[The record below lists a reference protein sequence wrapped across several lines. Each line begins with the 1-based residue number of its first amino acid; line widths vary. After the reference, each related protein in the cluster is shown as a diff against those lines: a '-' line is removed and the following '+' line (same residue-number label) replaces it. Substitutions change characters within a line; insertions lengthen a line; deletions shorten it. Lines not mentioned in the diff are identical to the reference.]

1 MNEHSQQV
9 ASGAVLI
16 TVNQRLAR
24 HHLAR
29 YQEWQ
34 LAQGR
39 LWWETPAI
47 LPLRAWLRTLH
58 AQALA
63 KGYSSRTLLP
73 DLLQQK
79 VWRQCI
85 DADAN
90 LELLDED
97 AATSAARSAWDLSC
111 AWQCRNPAEDYL
123 PKDQYT
129 WQRWCSRYLEW
140 LDAECCTDEASLAD
154 HLIDVFQSS
163 KAHHLLPKN
172 VIFEGFLELP
182 PQLQTFAKALTRA
195 GVTVTLA
202 SRNSDAVVVTQVFAD
217 DEQELLSIASHM
229 RHELEHDPHQ
239 SLGLVVPDLQKK
251 RAAVMRAFD
260 RVFFPTLSPDQIRL
274 KGRPFDLS
282 LGMPLSDTTVVSA
295 ALSLIRLCSSGIQ
308 GSELSAVLLSPYL
321 KAAASEARRREQLD
335 RRLRDDR
342 IRSLTL
348 DQLLERLYPG
358 SRLDRA
364 IRQLLKRRR
373 LGKTSLT
380 DWASRFSD
388 WLKLLGWPGK
398 SVDTEEYQAFSA
410 WLECLDD
417 MQLLDDGERVNVNGA
432 VSILQR
438 LARERIF
445 QLDTPST
452 PIQIMG
458 RLESHGIDFDCLW
471 VAGLDTEQWPPSGSP
486 SPFLS
491 MAAQKAQGVPGAS
504 ATARL
509 ALAEREYL
517 MWSSQAPLLIASHA
531 QMRDGK
537 PLEVAAVPEITESVA
552 NREKVMARLARMQ
565 ALPAIVDPVERLQA
579 SLSLESIVDDHGP
592 SLPAGSEV
600 MGGARLFEN
609 QALCPFRAFALH
621 RLRIRPLEE
630 AGLGLDPRQHGTLL
644 HAALERF
651 WTRVKSHAA
660 LIDLS
665 DEDRAGIVREVIEES
680 INEMQVPAE
689 LQALERVRLSELL
702 EEWLTQCE
710 KPRQAFEVVSLEQ
723 RQSIEHGGIVMNVML
738 DRIDRVGDSL
748 VVVDYK
754 TGTSNKVNTWADQR
768 IVNPQLPLYVLTNED
783 IKGAIFAQ
791 VARNQSGFKGVASDA
806 SLVQGARTTVM
817 KSRNGQA
824 TERALE
830 DWADWRAHWREALD
844 VVAAE
849 VRQGVA
855 TITPMKTACVHCEL
869 KSLCRIDEAAL
880 AQVDTEEDDVSS
892 VTARGDVS

>member
-1 MNEHSQQV
+1 MNDHSQQV
-9 ASGAVLI
+9 ASGALLI

-29 YQEWQ
+29 YQDWQ
-34 LAQGR
+34 LAQGQS
-39 LWWETPAI
+39 WWETPAI
-47 LPLRAWLRTLH
+47 LPLRAWLRSLH

-63 KGYSSRTLLP
+63 MGYSSRTLLP

-85 DADAN
+85 DADAS

-111 AWQCRNPAEDYL
+111 AWQCRNPEDDYL

-129 WQRWCSRYLEW
+129 WQRWCTRYLEW
-140 LDAECCTDEASLAD
+140 LDAESCTDEASLPD
-154 HLIDVFQSS
+154 HLVDVFQSPET
-163 KAHHLLPKN
+163 HHLLPES

-182 PQLQTFAKALTRA
+182 PQLQTFVEALTRA
-195 GVTVTLA
+195 GVSVALA
-202 SRNSDAVVVTQVFAD
+202 SRNSDAVILSQAFAD
-217 DEQELLSIASHM
+217 DEQELLSIANHM
-229 RHELEHDPHQ
+229 RLELEHDPQQ

-282 LGMPLSDTTVVSA
+282 LGMPLSDTTVVTA

-380 DWASRFSD
+380 EWASRFSD

-417 MQLLDDGERVNVNGA
+417 MQLLDDGERVNVSGA
-432 VSILQR
+432 VSVLQR

-445 QLDTPST
+445 QLDTPYT

-458 RLESHGIDFDCLW
+458 RLESHGINFDCLW

-491 MAAQKAQGVPGAS
+491 MAVQKEQGVPGAS
-504 ATARL
+504 AAARL

-531 QMRDGK
+531 R
-537 PLEVAAVPEITESVA
+537 
-552 NREKVMARLARMQ
+552 NARR
-565 ALPAIVDPVERLQA
+565 QA
-579 SLSLESIVDDHGP
+579 SGR
-592 SLPAGSEV
+592 G
-600 MGGARLFEN
+600 GGAR
-609 QALCPFRAFALH
+609 
-621 RLRIRPLEE
+621 
-630 AGLGLDPRQHGTLL
+630 DHG
-644 HAALERF
+644 
-651 WTRVKSHAA
+651 
-660 LIDLS
+660 I
-665 DEDRAGIVREVIEES
+665 
-680 INEMQVPAE
+680 
-689 LQALERVRLSELL
+689 
-702 EEWLTQCE
+702 
-710 KPRQAFEVVSLEQ
+710 
-723 RQSIEHGGIVMNVML
+723 
-738 DRIDRVGDSL
+738 
-748 VVVDYK
+748 
-754 TGTSNKVNTWADQR
+754 
-768 IVNPQLPLYVLTNED
+768 
-783 IKGAIFAQ
+783 
-791 VARNQSGFKGVASDA
+791 
-806 SLVQGARTTVM
+806 
-817 KSRNGQA
+817 
-824 TERALE
+824 
-830 DWADWRAHWREALD
+830 
-844 VVAAE
+844 
-849 VRQGVA
+849 
-855 TITPMKTACVHCEL
+855 
-869 KSLCRIDEAAL
+869 
-880 AQVDTEEDDVSS
+880 
-892 VTARGDVS
+892 